1 MTIATVAVG
10 ITNEYSEQH
19 YLEDGHG
26 DDDDEDGGDDDGC
39 SSYISVVT
47 LSLQVVVA
55 MIVRSALA
63 DPPGDSCPR
72 RRCQS
77 RRGRKPAVG
86 GRQGRYPG
94 LGVFF
99 LGSTRRLIRV
109 TIRLRG
115 LQKRFG
121 V

>member
-99 LGSTRRLIRV
+99 WDRQEG
-109 TIRLRG
+109 
-115 LQKRFG
+115 
-121 V
+121 